1 MQIKRFEAKNMT
13 AALCLIKK
21 ELGPE
26 AVILSARSLKKGSGI
41 FGTYK
46 QSGVEV
52 TAATDT
58 YDIDKTKIN
67 TFHRNEGY
75 GDPLMMPTNTNS
87 SAEQK
92 RMTQNYLATTG
103 IQSSERNYGHHA
115 DEKPSLEKRLLL
127 ALYHQLLSQ
136 DVDPGIAADVIEGF
150 KIMPAAVEKL
160 QHGEI
165 RPLLASLFSHMG
177 MANGS
182 LGLKHKPSVVALIGT
197 TGVGKTSM
205 IAKLAAHYTLEH
217 HKNVALMSIDD
228 YRIAAI
234 EQLNAYARIIGLP
247 LKMASTPAELKARLR
262 EFKGYDL
269 ILIDTPGFSQNNTRQ
284 IQEIASYL
292 EKVNH
297 IQIQL
302 VLSASTKQKDL
313 LDTITK
319 LGPIGPQHLI
329 FTKLDESISY
339 GNLLNI
345 LLRSNI
351 PMSYLSRGQKIP
363 DDFETACV
371 ETLADLILSENT
383 EFAPEP
389 AGNAAMDSTNLD
401 HPLNNSGGPGPAE
414 PFVVAK
420 RNSNVYHIAGCKWTN
435 KVKHKNLIIFES
447 ASAAER
453 KNYLPCRNCNPDRP
467 DHDGVRSFA
476 RDKVN
481 MARY

>member
-1 MQIKRFEAKNMT
+1 
-13 AALCLIKK
+13 
-21 ELGPE
+21 
-26 AVILSARSLKKGSGI
+26 
-41 FGTYK
+41 
-46 QSGVEV
+46 
-52 TAATDT
+52 
-58 YDIDKTKIN
+58 
-67 TFHRNEGY
+67 
-75 GDPLMMPTNTNS
+75 
-87 SAEQK
+87 
-92 RMTQNYLATTG
+92 
-103 IQSSERNYGHHA
+103 
-115 DEKPSLEKRLLL
+115 
-127 ALYHQLLSQ
+127 
-136 DVDPGIAADVIEGF
+136 
-150 KIMPAAVEKL
+150 
-160 QHGEI
+160 
-165 RPLLASLFSHMG
+165 MG

-302 VLSASTKQKDL
+302 VLSASTKQKDLLDTITKLGPIGPQHL